1 MQKFKELPRVKRIEN
16 SFDLTIGEV
25 LEKMHW
31 GMNLTH
37 SQIGQKLKIPRATI
51 TRWFKMS
58 GIESRR
64 ISARE
69 KRLLFNEKFF
79 DKWSPETSY
88 LTGLMLADGYV
99 SINPRGSCYFGIT
112 STDQEMVEKV
122 KKMLDSRHKIGEKDR
137 GNPRWKKQYVL
148 QIGSK
153 RAVKKLN
160 ELGVV
165 PRKSFVLKMP
175 DVPSNLMG
183 HFIRGYFDGDG
194 GVWKGKVRKKDRG
207 YRTMRLYF
215 TSGSK
220 SFLKK
225 VHEII
230 KEMKV
235 AEGGHISD
243 RETYS
248 VLNFSQKDSV
258 NLFKLMYQESSID
271 TRLERKYKTFQ
282 EAIKYVMGP

>member
-16 SFDLTIGEV
+16 SFDLTIGDV

-51 TRWFKMS
+51 TRWFKML
-58 GIESRR
+58 GIKSRR
-64 ISARE
+64 ISTRE

-99 SINPRGSCYFGIT
+99 SINPRGSYYFGIT
-112 STDQEMVEKV
+112 STDQEIVEKV

-153 RAVKKLN
+153 HAVKKLN

-194 GVWKGKVRKKDRG
+194 SVWCGYHYKKERKKPTLSLRVK
-207 YRTMRLYF
+207 F
-215 TSGSK
+215 TSVSQDFLQETKNKLSETLSLKGSLLFYGK
-220 SFLKK
+220 AYRL
-225 VHEII
+225 HYGAHDAI
-230 KEMKV
+230 KLYKFMYRGCEK
-235 AEGGHISD
+235 E
-243 RETYS
+243 
-248 VLNFSQKDSV
+248 
-258 NLFKLMYQESSID
+258 LF
-271 TRLERKYKTFQ
+271 LERKKKVF
-282 EAIKYVMGP
+282 EKFIKMRA